1 MSPGEQLRQTALILA
16 QNNNTPASY
25 WLTMRLSALHE
36 WVRANNQLQREIEE
50 ARKQKK

>member
-25 WLTMRLSALHE
+25 WLGLRLTSLHE
-36 WVRANNQLQREIEE
+36 WVKANNQLQREMEE
-50 ARKQKK
+50 ARKQKR